1 MNIFPMPLIDEFKGI
16 KVYIYSREH
25 RPPHVHFVY
34 GEYEVQLSIETA
46 KIYAGY
52 LPRKKYNHAM
62 DWLSIHRV
70 KALVIFYELN
80 IDLK

>member
-1 MNIFPMPLIDEFKGI
+1 MDT
-16 KVYIYSREH
+16 SD
-25 RPPHVHFVY
+25 
-34 GEYEVQLSIETA
+34 GEYEVLLSIEAA